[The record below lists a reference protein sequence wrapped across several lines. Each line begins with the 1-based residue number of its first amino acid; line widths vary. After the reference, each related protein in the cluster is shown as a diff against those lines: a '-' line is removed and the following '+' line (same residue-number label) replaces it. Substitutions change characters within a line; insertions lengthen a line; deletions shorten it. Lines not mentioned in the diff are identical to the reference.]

1 MVLRP
6 TRSGTFQVVGECYV
20 YGLSDTVCFLGPLPT
35 HWKAIIKGD
44 ALGRPLQ
51 LFMNMRNGQETMD
64 DPRLSLP
71 PGWERTTYDRRPED
85 PAIFQKF
92 QNLETGE
99 VINYDPRLTPKELE
113 ARGVKLKT
121 FKLI

>member
-6 TRSGTFQVVGECYV
+6 TSSGTFHVVGECYLC
-20 YGLSDTVCFLGPLPT
+20 GLSDAVCFLGPLPT

-64 DPRLSLP
+64 DPRLPLP
-71 PGWERTTYDRRPED
+71 PGWERTTYDRLPED

-92 QNLETGE
+92 RNLETGE
-99 VINYDPRLTPKELE
+99 VINYDPRLTPEELE
-113 ARGVKLKT
+113 ACGVKVQT